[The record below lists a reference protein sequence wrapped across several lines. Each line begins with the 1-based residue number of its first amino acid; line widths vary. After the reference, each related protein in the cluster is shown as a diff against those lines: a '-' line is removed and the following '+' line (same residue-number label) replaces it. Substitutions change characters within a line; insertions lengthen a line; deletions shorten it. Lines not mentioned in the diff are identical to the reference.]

1 MRKLEFCSISG
12 SQRSYLNEHVRK
24 KLNLKTI
31 CKERLFMK
39 SFGNDSSL
47 FQELDV
53 VKMNLK
59 TLNKTFHLEVLVWP
73 LICTP
78 IANQQNLT
86 VSKSYSHLRHLELA
100 HPFDEK
106 HISIKMLIGIDY
118 YHSFFQE
125 KIIRDN
131 ENEPVTKNPY
141 LGWIVSGSFKHVRF
155 PSAYETHVFFVKN
168 EPFNEVSNNV
178 LNDYFSQVF
187 PNNSFEPA
195 SYENVYSNFLKELKF
210 LDSRYSVKVLF
221 KIGTGVFP
229 DNYSLE
235 SFVCVI

>member
-1 MRKLEFCSISG
+1 
-12 SQRSYLNEHVRK
+12 
-24 KLNLKTI
+24 
-31 CKERLFMK
+31 MK
-39 SFGNDSSL
+39 NFENDSSL

-59 TLNKTFHLEVLVWP
+59 TLNKTFNLEVLVWP

-106 HISIKMLIGIDY
+106 HMSIKMLIGIDY

-125 KIIRDN
+125 KIIRGN

-155 PSAYETHVFFVKN
+155 PSAMKHTYC
-168 EPFNEVSNNV
+168 
-178 LNDYFSQVF
+178 L
-187 PNNSFEPA
+187 
-195 SYENVYSNFLKELKF
+195 LKTNHLMKF
-210 LDSRYSVKVLF
+210 RTMF
-221 KIGTGVFP
+221 
-229 DNYSLE
+229 
-235 SFVCVI
+235 